1 MGRAMVASVSLPAEI
16 TKEIERLAKEE
27 HRTKS
32 GVVQEAIR
40 QYLEMKKWQNLQ
52 TKLSHLARRHGVE
65 TDGDVEKIVDEVRK

>member
-1 MGRAMVASVSLPAEI
+1 MGKATVASVSLPAEM

-40 QYLEMKKWQNLQ
+40 QYLEMKKWHGLQN
-52 TKLSHLARRHGVE
+52 KLSAMARRLGVSSDDDIE
-65 TDGDVEKIVDEVRK
+65 EIVDRVRK